1 MATIGNLPPPIQRS
15 GSAERDDAR
24 GWDPTGRS
32 QEQATDLDRL
42 RYGPS
47 TADLLSGNA
56 AGSAGHAG
64 SGSGEAPSAQA
75 LMADFQAT
83 IDADPL
89 ALHGAVISAFADKA
103 DIAALRGMADRIEAG
118 DLPAP
123 GAIRFVEAGA
133 LGADNLG
140 AYAADGA
147 SGSGAIYL
155 DERLIGD
162 AALLRATFAEE
173 MGHHVDALLGGAD
186 AAGDEGAIFARRL
199 LSGPLDA
206 ASLDALRSENDHGR
220 IELGGASFAV
230 EFRGEAGHPGGGTA
244 AATDDDIDDGGNPGG
259 GGGGGGVG
267 GNTGEDNVGDG
278 DGGGGGGNQVGHPGG
293 GTAPATDD
301 DIDDEDDDES
311 VDGPENGTDDEP
323 SYDPAPVPQGQPPVP
338 GIQPAPAPVPQ
349 NEPPIPGIQPHEP
362 KPPGDTPPD
371 LGGDEPPVDPA
382 EPRPPYAEA
391 GLGAVV
397 REVIKWVARVI
408 GGRGEP
414 GNPGGGRPPSAEP
427 AAPVAGAPLPGPVT
441 VPPVPPLPPLP
452 GVPPF
457 DPLGAP
463 VPPSPQ
469 EEFPDGIPGIASPLE
484 PLGDDPMLS
493 EPTDQEQVSSAAP
506 EPPLGGVLANGRTPT
521 ASEVE
526 EYAESQGWTPDQS
539 ENGPVKYR
547 DENGVARVTIKS
559 GSSRTE
565 GSEGPHLELRNASNE
580 RVDRDG
586 NLVLTR
592 IEVRSV

>member
-1 MATIGNLPPPIQRS
+1 MTTISSLPPAIQRV

-24 GWDPTGRS
+24 GWNPTGRS
-32 QEQATDLDRL
+32 QEQATDLDRS

-47 TADLLSGNA
+47 TADLLSGDA
-56 AGSAGHAG
+56 AGSVGQAGG
-64 SGSGEAPSAQA
+64 GLGEAPSARA
-75 LMADFQAT
+75 LMSDFRAT

-89 ALHGAVISAFADKA
+89 ALHGAVNDAFAGKA
-103 DIAALRGMADRIEAG
+103 DVAALRRMADRIEAG

-123 GAIRFVEAGA
+123 GTIRFVEAGA

-147 SGSGAIYL
+147 GGSGAIYL

-173 MGHHVDALLGGAD
+173 MGHHVDALLGGGD

-220 IELGGASFAV
+220 IELGGASSAV

-244 AATDDDIDDGGNPGG
+244 PATDDDIGG
-259 GGGGGGVG
+259 GGGNTGGGGVSG
-267 GNTGEDNVGDG
+267 DTGEDNNDDG
-278 DGGGGGGNQVGHPGG
+278 GGGGGGGGGGNQVGHPGG

-362 KPPGDTPPD
+362 KPPGDAPPE
-371 LGGDEPPVDPA
+371 LGGDESPVDPM
-382 EPRPPYAEA
+382 EDLPPIKEA
-391 GLGAVV
+391 GLGAVA
-397 REVIKWVARVI
+397 REVIKLIARII

-441 VPPVPPLPPLP
+441 VPPVPPFP
-452 GVPPF
+452 GVPSF
-457 DPLGAP
+457 DPMGAP

-469 EEFPDGIPGIASPLE
+469 EEFPDGLPGIASPLPPE
-484 PLGDDPMLS
+484 DPLAS
-493 EPTDQEQVSSAAP
+493 EGAGN
-506 EPPLGGVLANGRTPT
+506 GGVDGPSANSSSNVGQIAAATGLSAQVVRDRIHAAKSNLPRGT
-521 ASEVE
+521 ENRN
-526 EYAESQGWTPDQS
+526 PDVVVDLNDG
-539 ENGPVKYR
+539 EIYPIV
-547 DENGVARVTIKS
+547 S
-559 GSSRTE
+559 GGGHGDSI
-565 GSEGPHLELRNASNE
+565 GNIY
-580 RVDRDG
+580 DR
-586 NLVLTR
+586 
-592 IEVRSV
+592 